1 MEIIKFKPRDRFVK
15 EYMKEILGELLN
27 ENDVAKE
34 YNKIPFNKIMMI
46 FNILKP
52 AILKE
57 IEWELVDGF
66 EASGFKEIA
75 PNTYYSEQV
84 GTITVKKNEVTEWS
98 LFKDY

>member
-1 MEIIKFKPRDRFVK
+1 
-15 EYMKEILGELLN
+15 
-27 ENDVAKE
+27 
-34 YNKIPFNKIMMI
+34 MMI

-75 PNTYYSEQV
+75 PNTYYNEQV
-84 GTITVKKNEVTEWS
+84 GTITVKQNEVTE
-98 LFKDY
+98 